1 MPQKHPR
8 SGTRLTHVI
17 NMGFDKDST
26 SHKTVTAP
34 TSTITLPPVLS
45 GRGCFVKKVWSLIVS
60 PFSETEFS

>member
-1 MPQKHPR
+1 MPQKHSR
-8 SGTRLTHVI
+8 SDTGITHVI
-17 NMGFDKDST
+17 NMGFNKDII

-60 PFSETEFS
+60 PFSEAVFS